1 MRTNALRDG
10 LPESPDPCVISK
22 RLKIRWWRADDAYSA
37 LDYLI
42 EKKLAKPDEV
52 YVIGYSNG
60 GTRRWYR

>member
-1 MRTNALRDG
+1 M
-10 LPESPDPCVISK
+10 ISK